1 MSSPLLQ
8 PRARLGVFRVACW
21 MLAVV
26 AFVELVAV
34 GIALALRNNDVSP
47 VVMERVVTE
56 YLPLS
61 PPATL
66 PQPAPPSPA
75 PLPTPA
81 PSPVPKAFTNAEELI
96 NNPSGPLGATPT
108 LKAPA
113 ITDPEVERLV
123 NEAREARLKDDIGA
137 AVLKLETAEQIAP
150 SEPNVLYQFAE
161 VFGAV
166 GQYEKAADYYQK
178 VFNLGPVAA
187 GALYELASHKLSVGF
202 KQALG
207 MEGKMTLGRIRHF
220 GDTRADGGERIILT
234 IPVLAAPGQE
244 IDDNK
249 LSIQVTFYDK
259 RDGKVHQATSD
270 SDLSHKWLTSPLNWN
285 ESGEELLQ
293 YTYII
298 PPGDRRDVHLLGK
311 RGHFGQ
317 VVELRYDG
325 ELLDHQA
332 WPRTLAQQRKVQEAS
347 PLFIPSEFLPGQVNE
362 ANPLLPPLPR

>member
-8 PRARLGVFRVACW
+8 PQIRLGVFRTACW
-21 MLAVV
+21 LLSAV
-26 AFVELVAV
+26 AFVQLVAV
-34 GIALALRNNDVSP
+34 GIALALRNNDVP
-47 VVMERVVTE
+47 PIVMERVVTE
-56 YLPLS
+56 YLPLA
-61 PPATL
+61 PPAAL
-66 PQPAPPSPA
+66 PAPDAPSLTQAPA
-75 PLPTPA
+75 PI
-81 PSPVPKAFTNAEELI
+81 PKAFTNEEELA
-96 NNPSGPLGATPT
+96 NSSAGPLRATPT
-108 LKAPA
+108 LRTPSIA
-113 ITDPEVERLV
+113 DSEVERLV
-123 NEAREARLKDDIGA
+123 NEAREARLRDDIGA
-137 AVLKLETAEQIAP
+137 AVLKLEAAEQMAP

-166 GQYEKAADYYQK
+166 GHYEKAADYYQK

-220 GDTRADGGERIILT
+220 GDTRPDGGQRTILT

-244 IDDNK
+244 IDGNK

-259 RDGKVHQATSD
+259 RNGKVHQATSD
-270 SDLSHKWLTSPLNWN
+270 SDLSHKWITSPLNWS

-293 YTYII
+293 YTYVI
-298 PPGDRRDVHLLGK
+298 PPSDDRDIHLLGK
-311 RGHFGQ
+311 RQHFGQ
-317 VVELRYDG
+317 VVELRYGG

-332 WPRTLAQQRKVQEAS
+332 WPRTLAKQRKVQEAS
-347 PLFIPSEFLPGQVNE
+347 PLFIPPEFLPEQINE